1 MQGNVS
7 DRYAIELHA
16 HFFRRL
22 AAAPDRD
29 RPRPWRDAHRA
40 AERERQP
47 ALGRGIVVAPE

>member
-29 RPRPWRDAHRA
+29 RPRPWRAAHRA